1 MTERRDERRE
11 TPGIVPASN
20 ASSDKAVPSWI
31 TDDLMALT
39 RTVWQ
44 PFYPVLLTDDDV
56 RAMLTS
62 VGQLCRALSPRAN
75 R

>member
-1 MTERRDERRE
+1 MIDRRDEPRDRAGSVP
-11 TPGIVPASN
+11 TPSE
-20 ASSDKAVPSWI
+20 KTVPSWI
-31 TDDLMALT
+31 SDELMELT

-56 RAMLTS
+56 REMLTS